1 MKKTFLSSVLHFILA
16 VIILLIV
23 LNAGVFIY
31 SYLQDG
37 HPSLFSP
44 AGQGG
49 NADFSGLH
57 SRNMILVNLDSGEE
71 LAQQNSD
78 ERIYPASMTK
88 MMTAILAI
96 EYTSD
101 LDEWTTMP
109 EDIYS
114 KLYIQ
119 DASMAGFEA
128 GESVSYRDVLYG
140 ILLPSGC
147 ECCEAFAEWISGSEE
162 AFVDLMN
169 QKAQDLNMTNTHFA
183 NATGLHQDDHY
194 TTVRDLSLLLQ
205 YALDNADF
213 REVFTSRY
221 HSTYSSDFHPGGFT
235 IRSTLFDSLD
245 KIDASYSYILGGKT
259 GYTQYAGLC
268 LASLASVDGTN
279 YIIVSA
285 NADGN
290 HDTDPHH
297 VQDHLTVYSR
307 LAANQ

>member
-1 MKKTFLSSVLHFILA
+1 MKKTFLSSVLRFIMA

-23 LNAGVFIY
+23 LNAGIFIY
-31 SYLQDG
+31 SYLQGG
-37 HPSLFSP
+37 HASLFAP
-44 AGQGG
+44 AVNDGS
-49 NADFSGLH
+49 ADFSGLH
-57 SRNMILVNLDSGEE
+57 SRNMILINLDSGEE
-71 LAQQNSD
+71 MAQQNSD
-78 ERIYPASMTK
+78 EKIYPASMTK

-96 EYTSD
+96 EHTDD

-109 EDIYS
+109 EDIYPE
-114 KLYIQ
+114 LYAQ

-162 AFVDLMN
+162 DFVELMN
-169 QKAQDLNMTNTHFA
+169 QKAQELNMTRTHFA
-183 NATGLHQDDHY
+183 NATGLHQEDHY
-194 TTVRDLSLLLQ
+194 TTVRDLSSLLR
-205 YALDNADF
+205 YALDNEDF

-235 IRSTLFDSLD
+235 IRSTLFESLD
-245 KIDASYSYILGGKT
+245 TIDSAHSYILGGKT

-268 LASLASVDGTN
+268 LASLASVDGIN
-279 YIIVSA
+279 YIMVSA
-285 NADGN
+285 NADGDHN
-290 HDTDPHH
+290 TEPHH

-307 LAANQ
+307 LAAGQ

>member
-49 NADFSGLH
+49 NTDFSGLH

-147 ECCEAFAEWISGSEE
+147 ECCEAFAEWIYTRMIIIQLSEIFLYCFSMRWTMRIS
-162 AFVDLMN
+162 ARSLPAV
-169 QKAQDLNMTNTHFA
+169 
-183 NATGLHQDDHY
+183 
-194 TTVRDLSLLLQ
+194 TTVPTRPIFIPGDLRSAARFSILWIKSMPATPTFLEEKPVIRNTRGFAWRVWLL
-205 YALDNADF
+205 
-213 REVFTSRY
+213 
-221 HSTYSSDFHPGGFT
+221 
-235 IRSTLFDSLD
+235 
-245 KIDASYSYILGGKT
+245 
-259 GYTQYAGLC
+259 
-268 LASLASVDGTN
+268 
-279 YIIVSA
+279 
-285 NADGN
+285 
-290 HDTDPHH
+290 
-297 VQDHLTVYSR
+297 
-307 LAANQ
+307 